1 MNPYKQYI
9 ASYASLVDQAKSYPL
24 GNIAPPSRPDIA
36 ANAPKALF
44 FAPHPDDECIIGGLA
59 LRVMREA
66 RMKVINVAV
75 TQGSKKERQAERF
88 RELQNA
94 CKYIG
99 FGLIATGPNGLE
111 KVNVKTR
118 LQEPGHWSECV
129 KIIVDIL
136 ESNQPRV
143 IFFPHERDWNSS
155 HIGTHFLVMDAL
167 KQMPTQFQCYLVE
180 TEFWG
185 QMTDPNLM
193 VEISAEDLTELV
205 TATTFH
211 VGEVQRNPYHLLMP
225 AWMMDNVRRGTELVG
240 GQGGAAPDFTFA
252 ALYRLGKWT
261 QGRAEKIRDSGAKV
275 SSLTNVADLFP
286 NLP

>member
-99 FGLIATGPNGLE
+99 FGLIATGPNGLA
-111 KVNVKTR
+111 KVSVKTR
-118 LQEPGHWSECV
+118 LQDPAYWSECV
-129 KIIVDIL
+129 KVISKIL
-136 ESNQPRV
+136 EANPPRL
-143 IFFPHERDWNSS
+143 IFFPPAQHCHTP
-155 HIGTHFLVMDAL
+155 HIATH
-167 KQMPTQFQCYLVE
+167 
-180 TEFWG
+180 
-185 QMTDPNLM
+185 
-193 VEISAEDLTELV
+193 S
-205 TATTFH
+205 
-211 VGEVQRNPYHLLMP
+211 P
-225 AWMMDNVRRGTELVG
+225 A
-240 GQGGAAPDFTFA
+240 
-252 ALYRLGKWT
+252 
-261 QGRAEKIRDSGAKV
+261 
-275 SSLTNVADLFP
+275 
-286 NLP
+286 